1 MKQLNNYIIEKLKLN
16 KNTKEDVSPV
26 QLILDII
33 NSVFPDDPSYKK
45 ELDKYKDTLDKW
57 ETEVGINSIKEL
69 EIYCA
74 VGEGYSIDSLIEI
87 LEPFDYNVLPRK
99 DLYNDVFKKV
109 KGYNPVSYGMSLE
122 DAHKLRHHHLNL
134 HIDTDNK
141 YVRIIVSDGDPS
153 FDITFIKWENK
164 K

>member
-1 MKQLNNYIIEKLKLN
+1 MKQLNNYIFEKLKLN
-16 KNTKEDVSPV
+16 KDTKEEVSSTK
-26 QLILDII
+26 LMLDII
-33 NSVFPDDPSYKK
+33 NSALPDDPSYKK
-45 ELDKYKDTLDKW
+45 ELDKYKDVLDKW

-74 VGEGYSIDSLIEI
+74 VGEGYSMDSLIEI
-87 LEPFDYNVLPRK
+87 LEPFDYNILQRK

-109 KGYNPVSYGMSLE
+109 KDYNPASYGMSLE
-122 DAHKLRHHHLNL
+122 DANKLRHHHLNL
-134 HIDTDNK
+134 HVDADNK

-153 FDITFIKWENK
+153 FDITFIKLKNK